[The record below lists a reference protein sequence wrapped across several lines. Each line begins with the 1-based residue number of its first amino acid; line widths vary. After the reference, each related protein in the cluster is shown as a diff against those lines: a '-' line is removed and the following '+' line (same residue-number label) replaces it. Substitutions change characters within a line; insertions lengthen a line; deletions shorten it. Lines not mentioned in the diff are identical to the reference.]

1 MDIVLHRKP
10 AFRHIYFNRHNI
22 WITNSS
28 ISFVC
33 IIILCLDILLKSIVL
48 YKSLYF
54 KHTIGYHII
63 HVILS
68 SICEQISSILGFI
81 LIFVLLPYTRIYLL
95 SLLKTK
101 PLERKLLERK
111 MVLYLVLPRLFQ
123 GIMIIMQ
130 IFDNSAFLL
139 FLLSILI
146 ISIQYISFHILAYD
160 NKYINIYIILFAFII
175 SVLFKFMIRSLF
187 FRAEDILLLGII
199 A

>member
-48 YKSLYF
+48 YKSLYS
-54 KHTIGYHII
+54 KHTIGYHITR
-63 HVILS
+63 VILS

-101 PLERKLLERK
+101 PQERKLLERK

-175 SVLFKFMIRSLF
+175 SVLCKFMIRSLF